1 MNKAI
6 VILSGGL
13 DSTTLLYEVVK
24 KYGSK
29 NVTAL
34 TFYYGSKHN
43 HMEIPLAKKNTEKL
57 GVEHIVIDVEPV
69 FAMYNSALLQGGE
82 AIPEGHYADNNM
94 KKTVVPFRNGILLSI
109 AVGLAESRGA
119 KKVYYGAHGGDHNI
133 YPDCR
138 VEFVEAISKSAKLG
152 TFNEV
157 EIVAPYSKDNKITI
171 LTKGLKLGVDY
182 SLTWTC
188 YSPSKDGKA
197 CGRCGSCTERLEAFE
212 KNNIKDPLEYIIKE

>member
-1 MNKAI
+1 MDKAI

-24 KYGSK
+24 EYKAE

-43 HMEIPLAKKNTEKL
+43 HMEIPLAKKTTKKL
-57 GVEHIVIDVEPV
+57 GVEHIVMDVEGV
-69 FAMYNSALLQGGE
+69 FKNYNSALLQGGE
-82 AIPEGHYADNNM
+82 DIPEGHYADENM
-94 KKTVVPFRNGILLSI
+94 KKTVVPYRNGILLSM

-119 KKVYYGAHGGDHNI
+119 KKVYYGAHGGDHAI

-138 VEFVEAISKSAKLG
+138 VEFVEAVSKSAKLG

-157 EIVAPYSKDNKITI
+157 EIVAPYSEDNKITI

-188 YSPSKDGKA
+188 YNPSENGKA
-197 CGRCGSCTERLEAFE
+197 CGKCGSCTERLEAFKE
-212 KNNIKDPLEYIIKE
+212 NNTKDPLDYI